1 MKQTQSRDYCEEVF
15 GIYPIDNKE
24 KAARDYVKR
33 MLCRTQSMFEY
44 EGLPETIPARELEK
58 MLQVYGR
65 AFIKSVD
72 GELYAFNGGQGGEP
86 NPYYLPTQF
95 IIANPALPKAD
106 GVNVIDVDGVL
117 IWGDSWQQGLMPIC
131 AKYATLLTEV
141 DITTKMAIM
150 NLRAA
155 YSITAPDDTSKRSA
169 EEYIRRIADGQTA
182 VIAENAFLDGVKIQ
196 PMLAGVPA
204 NYLSQLVEIQQYL
217 KASWFNE
224 LGLNANYNMKRE
236 AINSNESQL
245 NYDSLLPLV
254 DDMLK
259 NRKIGVEK
267 VNAMF
272 GTSISVEL
280 SSAWKELSNSKRLEN
295 GGEGGTEID
304 NK

>member
-1 MKQTQSRDYCEEVF
+1 MKQSEDYCEEVF
-15 GIYPIDNKE
+15 GLYPIDNKE

-65 AFIKSVD
+65 AFVKNVD

-106 GVNVIDVDGVL
+106 SINVIDVDGVL

-141 DITTKMAIM
+141 DITTKMAIT

-155 YSITAPDDTSKRSA
+155 YSITAPDDVSKRSA
-169 EEYIRRIADGQTA
+169 EEYIRRIAEGQTA

-196 PMLAGVPA
+196 PMLTGVPV

-245 NYDSLLPLV
+245 NYDSLLPLI

-259 NRKIGVEK
+259 NRKIGIEK
-267 VNAMF
+267 VNDMF
-272 GTSISVEL
+272 GTKISVDL
-280 SSAWKELSNSKRLEN
+280 SSSWKELSNSKRLEN
-295 GGEGGTEID
+295 AGEGGAEID